1 MSEIKKIE
9 KILDVHE
16 RRISKLEKLLIGK
29 KSKELRTNVAEPSI
43 MELIIEV
50 KNEGFF
56 DKPRFRED
64 IVQKFEEL
72 GHIYET
78 RSIDSPLLR
87 ALKKRILG
95 RKKIG
100 EKWGYVKR

>member
-1 MSEIKKIE
+1 MSEKDEVKKILHNHE
-9 KILDVHE
+9 KRILD
-16 RRISKLEKLLIGK
+16 LEKLLIGK
-29 KSKELRTNVAEPSI
+29 NPQDLKMKVGEPSI
-43 MELIIEV
+43 MDLIIEV

-56 DKPRFRED
+56 DTPRFRED
-64 IVQKFEEL
+64 IAQKFAEL
-72 GHIYET
+72 GHFYEV